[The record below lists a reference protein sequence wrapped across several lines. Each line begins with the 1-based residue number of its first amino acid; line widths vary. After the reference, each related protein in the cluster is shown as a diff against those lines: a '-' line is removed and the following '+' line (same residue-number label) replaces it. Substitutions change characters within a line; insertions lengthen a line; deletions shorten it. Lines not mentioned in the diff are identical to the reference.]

1 MKTTI
6 QKLERIFESSHN
18 YTDMDSYTKFLALR
32 RAIFLLAHEIDEIK
46 DIK

>member
-6 QKLERIFESSHN
+6 QKLERIFEDSR